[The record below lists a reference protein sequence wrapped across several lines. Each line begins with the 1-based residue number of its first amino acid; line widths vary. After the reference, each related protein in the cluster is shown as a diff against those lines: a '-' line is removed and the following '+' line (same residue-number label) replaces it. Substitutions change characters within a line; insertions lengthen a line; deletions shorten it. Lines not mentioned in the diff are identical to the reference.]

1 MTRRY
6 NETKTV
12 LVSYVRCYCDD
23 SDDRCIAHRLALWTV
38 SCIAKHT
45 SRLNNT
51 KCHTHMNVYL
61 TMCCCPPSGLLVAIL
76 VAQGVLLVVGSVCL
90 AVVVVIL
97 FVTVAVVVVPL
108 FLFFVPLLSSF
119 PLAAAV
125 VVVRTS
131 SWPLLSLL
139 SSLLSFSCSGL
150 VSFPKRYWVL
160 Y

>member
-1 MTRRY
+1 
-6 NETKTV
+6 
-12 LVSYVRCYCDD
+12 
-23 SDDRCIAHRLALWTV
+23 
-38 SCIAKHT
+38 
-45 SRLNNT
+45 
-51 KCHTHMNVYL
+51 MNVYL
-61 TMCCCPPSGLLVAIL
+61 TLCCRPASRLLVASL